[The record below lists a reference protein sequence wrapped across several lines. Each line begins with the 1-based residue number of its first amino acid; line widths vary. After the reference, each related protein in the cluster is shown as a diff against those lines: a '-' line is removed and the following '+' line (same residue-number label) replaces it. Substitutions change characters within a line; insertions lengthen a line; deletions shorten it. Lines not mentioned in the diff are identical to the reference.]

1 MKNSYF
7 LGLLSKDSKL
17 QKFFENSL
25 LYSIFAVIVG
35 WCLRLVRKIFRV
47 LGGYDSLC
55 YKYILKPL
63 FGQFHRILGLF
74 LIVMIITPHHYW
86 QNSYALLGAFGIFA
100 LFTLKVSLDSKT
112 NFKSIPFP
120 VCLLILAV
128 MVGVLVSPDKGSAV
142 RNALFYFTAI
152 ILSLDVMNAIDT
164 NDKLYELMWCL
175 WFALMMTSLYA
186 VYQGIVGVEV
196 DQSLTDTTL
205 NAGMPGRVYSTFENP
220 NNYAELIVMLLPF
233 TAALAFITKN
243 KWLKLGL
250 FASMALPLVA
260 IGLTLSRSGWLA
272 LAGAIVVFILV
283 YKPVLIVPMIALGLM
298 AIPFL
303 PDTIKRRASTIGS
316 MSDSSNKYRIYIW
329 EGSMKIIRDYGVTGI
344 GLGPDN
350 FGLIYPSYANLSAIN
365 ARHAHMLY
373 MQAII
378 EMGILGFISVMWTVL
393 GTMKESWAA
402 LKKKWAQPIHKF
414 TGYALISAMCGMGAM
429 AFVEY
434 IWYYPRVLFVFFTVL
449 GMGFSA
455 VNLVKKEEHHDEQ

>member
-25 LYSIFAVIVG
+25 LYSIFAVILS

-243 KWLKLGL
+243 KWLKIGL

-272 LAGAIVVFILV
+272 LAGAVVVFIFV
-283 YKPVLIVPMIALGLM
+283 YKPVLIVPMIALGCM

-402 LKKKWAQPIHKF
+402 LKKKWAQPIHK
-414 TGYALISAMCGMGAM
+414 
-429 AFVEY
+429 
-434 IWYYPRVLFVFFTVL
+434 
-449 GMGFSA
+449 
-455 VNLVKKEEHHDEQ
+455 

>member
-25 LYSIFAVIVG
+25 LYSIFAVILS
-35 WCLRLVRKIFRV
+35 WCLRLVRRIFRV

-243 KWLKLGL
+243 KWLKIGL

-283 YKPVLIVPMIALGLM
+283 YKPVLIVPMIALGCM

-329 EGSMKIIRDYGVTGI
+329 EGSMKIIR
-344 GLGPDN
+344 
-350 FGLIYPSYANLSAIN
+350 
-365 ARHAHMLY
+365 
-373 MQAII
+373 
-378 EMGILGFISVMWTVL
+378 
-393 GTMKESWAA
+393 
-402 LKKKWAQPIHKF
+402 
-414 TGYALISAMCGMGAM
+414 
-429 AFVEY
+429 
-434 IWYYPRVLFVFFTVL
+434 
-449 GMGFSA
+449 
-455 VNLVKKEEHHDEQ
+455 

>member
-25 LYSIFAVIVG
+25 LYSIFAAILS
-35 WCLRLVRKIFRV
+35 WCLRLVRKIFRL

-112 NFKSIPFP
+112 NFKPIPFP

-164 NDKLYELMWCL
+164 NDKLRELMWCL

-243 KWLKLGL
+243 KWLKIGL

-283 YKPVLIVPMIALGLM
+283 YKPVLILPMIALGCM

-402 LKKKWAQPIHKF
+402 LKKKWSQPIHKF

>member
-25 LYSIFAVIVG
+25 LYSIFAVILS

-243 KWLKLGL
+243 KWLKIGL

-272 LAGAIVVFILV
+272 LAGAVVVFIFV
-283 YKPVLIVPMIALGLM
+283 YKPVLIVPMIALGCM

>member
-25 LYSIFAVIVG
+25 LYSIFAVILS

-243 KWLKLGL
+243 KWLKIGL

-272 LAGAIVVFILV
+272 LAGAVVVFIFV
-283 YKPVLIVPMIALGLM
+283 YKPVLIVPMIALGCM

-393 GTMKESWAA
+393 GTMKESWAH
-402 LKKKWAQPIHKF
+402 LLLF
-414 TGYALISAMCGMGAM
+414 FLLR
-429 AFVEY
+429 FV
-434 IWYYPRVLFVFFTVL
+434 
-449 GMGFSA
+449 
-455 VNLVKKEEHHDEQ
+455 

>member
-17 QKFFENSL
+17 QKRFENCL
-25 LYSIFAVIVG
+25 LYSIFSVIVC
-35 WCLRLVRKIFRV
+35 WCLKICRVVFRK
-47 LGGYDSLC
+47 LGGYDSLF

-63 FGQFHRILGLF
+63 FKHFHRVLELF
-74 LIVMIITPHHYW
+74 LIVMIITPHHMW

-100 LFTLKVSLDSKT
+100 LFILKAALDNNTK
-112 NFKSIPFP
+112 FKPIPFY
-120 VCLLILAV
+120 VCLLVLAV
-128 MVGVLVSPDKGSAV
+128 MVGVLVSPDKGSSV

-152 ILSLDVMNAIDT
+152 ILALDVMNAIDT
-164 NDKLYELMWCL
+164 EEKLREMMWCL
-175 WFALMMTSLYA
+175 WFALMVTCLYA

-196 DQSLTDTTL
+196 DQSLTDTSL

-283 YKPVLIVPMIALGLM
+283 YKPVLILPMIALGCM

-316 MSDSSNKYRIYIW
+316 MNDTSNKYRIYIW

-365 ARHAHMLY
+365 ARHSHMLY

-393 GTMKESWAA
+393 GTMKEAWAA
-402 LKKKWAQPIHKF
+402 LCKKWSKPIHKF

-449 GMGFSA
+449 GMGLSV
-455 VNLVKKEEHHDEQ
+455 VNLVKKEENHDEQ

>member
-25 LYSIFAVIVG
+25 LYSIFAAIVG

-243 KWLKLGL
+243 KWLKIGL

-272 LAGAIVVFILV
+272 LAGAVVVFILV
-283 YKPVLIVPMIALGLM
+283 YKPVLIVPMIALGCM

-402 LKKKWAQPIHKF
+402 LKKKWSQPIHKF

>member
-25 LYSIFAVIVG
+25 LYSIFAVILS

-74 LIVMIITPHHYW
+74 LIIMIITPHHYW

-164 NDKLYELMWCL
+164 NDKLRELMWCL

-233 TAALAFITKN
+233 TAALAFITRN
-243 KWLKLGL
+243 KWLKIGL
-250 FASMALPLVA
+250 FASMTLPLVA

-283 YKPVLIVPMIALGLM
+283 YKPVLIVPMIALGCM

-449 GMGFSA
+449 GIGFSA

>member
-17 QKFFENSL
+17 QKRFENCL
-25 LYSIFAVIVG
+25 LYSIFSAIVY
-35 WCLRLVRKIFRV
+35 WCLKIVRTVFRK
-47 LGGYDSLC
+47 LGGYDSIF
-55 YKYILKPL
+55 YRYILKPL
-63 FGQFHRILGLF
+63 FGHFHRVLELF
-74 LIVMIITPHHYW
+74 IVIMIITPHHYW

-100 LFTLKVSLDSKT
+100 LFVLKVALERNTK
-112 NFKSIPFP
+112 FRAIPFP

-142 RNALFYFTAI
+142 RNALFYFTAV
-152 ILSLDVMNAIDT
+152 LLAVDVMNAVDT
-164 NDKLYELMWCL
+164 EDKLRELMWCL
-175 WFALMMTSLYA
+175 WAALMITSLYA

-205 NAGMPGRVYSTFENP
+205 NAGMPGRVYSSFENP
-220 NNYAELIVMLLPF
+220 NNYAELIVMLMPF

-243 KWLKLGL
+243 KWLKAGL

-272 LAGAIVVFILV
+272 LAGAVVVFILI
-283 YKPVLIVPMIALGLM
+283 YKPVMIVPMAALVLI

-303 PDTIKRRASTIGS
+303 PDTIIRRAMTIGS
-316 MSDSSNKYRIYIW
+316 MNDSSNKYRTYIW

-378 EMGILGFISVMWTVL
+378 EMGILGFVSVMWTVL

-402 LKKKWAQPIHKF
+402 LKKKWAKPIHKF
-414 TGYALISAMCGMGAM
+414 TGFALISAMCGMGAM

-434 IWYYPRVLFVFFTVL
+434 IWYYPRVLFVFFICL
-449 GMGFSA
+449 GMGFA
-455 VNLVKKEEHHDEQ
+455 TVNLVKKEDDHDE

>member
-17 QKFFENSL
+17 QKIFENSL

-35 WCLRLVRKIFRV
+35 WCLRLVRRIFRV

-74 LIVMIITPHHYW
+74 LIIMIITPHHYW

-112 NFKSIPFP
+112 NFKPIPFP

-164 NDKLYELMWCL
+164 NDKLRELMWCL

-283 YKPVLIVPMIALGLM
+283 YKPVLIVPMIALGCM
-298 AIPFL
+298 AIPVL

-402 LKKKWAQPIHKF
+402 LKKKWSQPIHKF

-449 GMGFSA
+449 GMGFA
-455 VNLVKKEEHHDEQ
+455 TVNLVKKEEHHDEQ

>member
-1 MKNSYF
+1 
-7 LGLLSKDSKL
+7 
-17 QKFFENSL
+17 
-25 LYSIFAVIVG
+25 
-35 WCLRLVRKIFRV
+35 
-47 LGGYDSLC
+47 
-55 YKYILKPL
+55 
-63 FGQFHRILGLF
+63 
-74 LIVMIITPHHYW
+74 
-86 QNSYALLGAFGIFA
+86 
-100 LFTLKVSLDSKT
+100 
-112 NFKSIPFP
+112 
-120 VCLLILAV
+120 
-128 MVGVLVSPDKGSAV
+128 
-142 RNALFYFTAI
+142 
-152 ILSLDVMNAIDT
+152 
-164 NDKLYELMWCL
+164 
-175 WFALMMTSLYA
+175 
-186 VYQGIVGVEV
+186 VEV

>member
-17 QKFFENSL
+17 QKLFENSL
-25 LYSIFAVIVG
+25 LYSIFSVIVA
-35 WCLRLVRKIFRV
+35 WCMKIARTIFRKM
-47 LGGYDSLC
+47 GGYDSMF
-55 YKYILKPL
+55 YKLILKPL
-63 FGQFHRILGLF
+63 FKHFHRVLGLF

-86 QNSYALLGAFGIFA
+86 QNSYALLGAFGLFA
-100 LFTLKVSLDSKT
+100 LFILKVILERDAK
-112 NFKSIPFP
+112 FKSIPLP
-120 VCLLILAV
+120 VCLFVLAV
-128 MVGVLVSPDKGSAV
+128 MVGVLVSPDKGSSV

-152 ILSLDVMNAIDT
+152 ILSLDVMNAADT
-164 NDKLYELMWCL
+164 NDKLRELMWCL
-175 WFALMMTSLYA
+175 WFGLMMTSLYA

-250 FASMALPLVA
+250 FASMALPLAA
-260 IGLTLSRSGWLA
+260 IALTLSRSGWLA
-272 LAGAIVVFILV
+272 LGGAIVVFILV
-283 YKPVLIVPMIALGLM
+283 YKPVLIIPMVALGLV

-303 PDTIKRRASTIGS
+303 PDTIIRRASTIGS
-316 MSDSSNKYRIYIW
+316 MNDSSNKYRIYIW

-350 FGLIYPSYANLSAIN
+350 FGIIYPSYANLLAIN
-365 ARHAHMLY
+365 ARHSHMLY

-378 EMGILGFISVMWTVL
+378 EMGILGFVSVMWTVL
-393 GTMKESWAA
+393 GTMKETWAA
-402 LKKKWAQPIHKF
+402 LKKKWSQPIHKF

-449 GMGFSA
+449 GLGFA
-455 VNLVKKEEHHDEQ
+455 TVNLVKKEENHDE

>member
-35 WCLRLVRKIFRV
+35 WCLRLVRRIFRV

-74 LIVMIITPHHYW
+74 LIIMIITPHHYW

-243 KWLKLGL
+243 KWLKIGL